1 MNAKG
6 QKTVKNVMG
15 VTTKLANP
23 SFITYCLQ
31 LYGTSIRNLF
41 PVSPRQFVVWW
52 LDLMAAGLSLA
63 VAFLLRFEFAELTLE
78 RVEVMAR
85 GVPLCMAIAALV
97 LPAFGLHRDVWRYGS
112 LRSLLAILKA
122 AALVVLLL
130 QLAIWLIDRGE
141 DVPRSVPV
149 IQWFVLVGLL
159 AGPRL
164 AARLALG
171 PGRADGRRGG
181 DAAAPR
187 VPVLV
192 VGMDHLAEL
201 FVRSTEHDPAATYRA
216 VGVLD
221 LTSGER
227 GRRLHHLPVYGG
239 LAELPTAIAEL
250 ARRDLRPTRL
260 VVTRPFERET
270 MRALL
275 AAAER
280 FQLTICRLPR
290 LTEFQQAGEDG
301 RVEPRPV
308 ALEELLGRPEAHLDQ
323 AEIGSLLAG
332 RRVLVTGAGG
342 SIGAE
347 LVRQIARRGPAR
359 LVLVD
364 NGEFNLYSVDHRL
377 AAEFPAVAR
386 RAVLADVRDRLAV
399 ARLFMQEQPE
409 LVFHAAALKHV
420 PMVEA
425 NPCEG
430 VRTNVLGTRNVA
442 DAARRAGAVAFVQV
456 STDKAVNPTSV
467 MGASKRL
474 AELYVQALDV
484 SGGGP
489 ATAGER
495 RAAVTRFLTV
505 RFGNVLGS
513 SGSVIPLFERQL
525 AAGGPVTVTHPEI
538 RRYFMTVREAVELV
552 LQASAHGVGG
562 GGRGR
567 VFVLDMGEPVRIAD
581 LARQMVRLAGLEPG
595 RDIAIEFV
603 GLRPGEKLYEE
614 LFDAAER
621 RQRAGV
627 PGMFMAASHP
637 LPLAQLRGDLD
648 QLAGAA
654 EAGDRLAV
662 ARLLATLLPT
672 YRPDPKATSDESGAP
687 TAA

>member
-1 MNAKG
+1 M
-6 QKTVKNVMG
+6 
-15 VTTKLANP
+15 
-23 SFITYCLQ
+23 
-31 LYGTSIRNLF
+31 
-41 PVSPRQFVVWW
+41 
-52 LDLMAAGLSLA
+52 
-63 VAFLLRFEFAELTLE
+63 
-78 RVEVMAR
+78 
-85 GVPLCMAIAALV
+85 
-97 LPAFGLHRDVWRYGS
+97 
-112 LRSLLAILKA
+112 
-122 AALVVLLL
+122 
-130 QLAIWLIDRGE
+130 
-141 DVPRSVPV
+141 
-149 IQWFVLVGLL
+149 
-159 AGPRL
+159 
-164 AARLALG
+164 
-171 PGRADGRRGG
+171 
-181 DAAAPR
+181 
-187 VPVLV
+187 
-192 VGMDHLAEL
+192 
-201 FVRSTEHDPAATYRA
+201 
-216 VGVLD
+216 
-221 LTSGER
+221 
-227 GRRLHHLPVYGG
+227 
-239 LAELPTAIAEL
+239 
-250 ARRDLRPTRL
+250 
-260 VVTRPFERET
+260 
-270 MRALL
+270 
-275 AAAER
+275 
-280 FQLTICRLPR
+280 
-290 LTEFQQAGEDG
+290 
-301 RVEPRPV
+301 
-308 ALEELLGRPEAHLDQ
+308 
-323 AEIGSLLAG
+323 
-332 RRVLVTGAGG
+332 
-342 SIGAE
+342 
-347 LVRQIARRGPAR
+347 
-359 LVLVD
+359 LVD
-364 NGEFNLYSVDHRL
+364 SGEFNLYSVDHRL

-672 YRPDPKATSDESGAP
+672 YRPDPKPTSAKPSSAIRSLIQCRSL
-687 TAA
+687 